1 MKSIQVLCA
10 AMALWKLLE
19 IVISPYI
26 WRVAVQNWENRPR
39 TKIRLVTIASLIYV
53 VCTII
58 LMFTHLFWV
67 ALALWVIGV
76 ISTLSL
82 FPYVKR
88 SDKFNIHIFCIMCVD
103 SIISIFLL
111 LSAIW

>member
-10 AMALWKLLE
+10 VMALWKLLE

-53 VCTII
+53 VSTTLVLGC
-58 LMFTHLFWV
+58 
-67 ALALWVIGV
+67 
-76 ISTLSL
+76 ISTLGN
-82 FPYVKR
+82 R
-88 SDKFNIHIFCIMCVD
+88 RDKY
-103 SIISIFLL
+103 SIVIPIC
-111 LSAIW
+111 